1 MARSQAVDCVRSKIA
16 FAACV
21 AAALAGCAVEQYR
34 PLTDSGVSK
43 GSYEADLADCQQLAA
58 RRPAAQQAAGG
69 AAVGAVLGAVLAA
82 AVGLRGNDVARV
94 AAWGAANGGVQ
105 GAVYGSAEQRAIVD
119 RCMAGRGYNV
129 MAP

>member
-1 MARSQAVDCVRSKIA
+1 MKTVFVATLGVAVLLS
-16 FAACV
+16 
-21 AAALAGCAVEQYR
+21 GCAVEQYR

-58 RRPAAQQAAGG
+58 QRPAAQQAAGG

-129 MAP
+129 VAP

>member
-1 MARSQAVDCVRSKIA
+1 MKAKLA
-16 FAACV
+16 FVAC
-21 AAALAGCAVEQYR
+21 LAMSLGGCAVEQYR

-58 RRPAAQQAAGG
+58 QRPAAQQAAGG

-105 GAVYGSAEQRAIVD
+105 GVVVGSAQQRDIVD

-129 MAP
+129 VAP

>member
-1 MARSQAVDCVRSKIA
+1 MKAKIA
-16 FAACV
+16 FIACV
-21 AAALAGCAVEQYR
+21 VASLAGCAVEQYR

-58 RRPAAQQAAGG
+58 QRPAAQQAAGG
-69 AAVGAVLGAVLAA
+69 AAVGAVLGGLLAA

-105 GAVYGSAEQRAIVD
+105 GAVYGSAEQRDIVD

-129 MAP
+129 VAP

>member
-1 MARSQAVDCVRSKIA
+1 MKAKIA
-16 FAACV
+16 FVACV
-21 AAALAGCAVEQYR
+21 AASLAGCAVEQYR
-34 PLTDSGVSK
+34 PLTDSGISK

-58 RRPAAQQAAGG
+58 QRPAAQQAAGG
-69 AAVGAVLGAVLAA
+69 AVVGAVLGGLLAA

-105 GAVYGSAEQRAIVD
+105 GAVVGSAQQRDIVD

-129 MAP
+129 VAP

>member
-1 MARSQAVDCVRSKIA
+1 MKAKIA
-16 FAACV
+16 FVACIAAS
-21 AAALAGCAVEQYR
+21 LAGCAVERYR
-34 PLTDSGVSK
+34 PLTDSGVSM

-58 RRPAAQQAAGG
+58 QRPAAQQAAGG

-105 GAVYGSAEQRAIVD
+105 GAVYGSAEQRDIVD

-129 MAP
+129 VAP